1 MRVYLPPDANC
12 LLSVFDHCLRSR
24 HYVNVVVA
32 GKHALPQWLTM
43 DAAVVHCTEGIGIWQ
58 WASNDQ
64 DAEPDV
70 VMACCGDTP
79 TLEILAAV
87 SILRQHLPDLKI
99 RVINV
104 VDLMK
109 LQSASEHPHGLSET
123 DYDSLFTKD
132 KHIIFGFHGY
142 PWLVHRLT
150 YRRTNRN
157 LHVRGYK
164 EEGTITTAFDM
175 RVQNDLD
182 RFHLVQDVVDRLP
195 HLGTKG
201 AYLKQ
206 MVQDKLIE
214 HKHYID
220 QARPRLAG
228 NPQLEVGQLQM
239 NAQELIDTAKAL
251 VAGDKGLLAMDESNP
266 TCNKRFAKLGIPQTE
281 EARRAYRELIVTTPG
296 LGECISGA
304 ILYDE
309 TIRQQKKDGTPFVKV
324 ITDAG
329 IIPGIKVDTGAKDMA
344 GHPGEKITEGLDG
357 LRDRLAEYSQMGA
370 RFAKWRAVI
379 AVGDGI
385 PSRGCIEANAQALAR
400 YAALCQEA
408 GLVPVVEPEV
418 LMDGE
423 HTLERCCEVTEEV
436 LRTVFNQLYT
446 QRVMLEGMIL
456 KPNMV
461 LPGLTCPKQETVDE
475 VADATVKCLLRAVP
489 AAVPGIA
496 FLSGGQSGEL
506 ASARLNAMNV
516 RFKSRLP
523 WALAFSFARA
533 IQQPALEIW
542 QGEEANVLAAQQA
555 LYHRARC
562 NRAARRGEYDA
573 AMETHGRASA
583 PLGGSSAKDSV
594 SAQWKPDMR
603 QKFIVGNWKMHTT
616 AADATRLAKAI
627 LDGMG
632 IMSGEDRV
640 SVAVCPPFP
649 YLALV
654 GEILKGSCVALGRRT
669 SIPRRRAHSPARS
682 VRRCFS
688 ISAAST

>member
-1 MRVYLPPDANC
+1 
-12 LLSVFDHCLRSR
+12 
-24 HYVNVVVA
+24 
-32 GKHALPQWLTM
+32 
-43 DAAVVHCTEGIGIWQ
+43 
-58 WASNDQ
+58 
-64 DAEPDV
+64 
-70 VMACCGDTP
+70 
-79 TLEILAAV
+79 
-87 SILRQHLPDLKI
+87 
-99 RVINV
+99 
-104 VDLMK
+104 
-109 LQSASEHPHGLSET
+109 
-123 DYDSLFTKD
+123 
-132 KHIIFGFHGY
+132 
-142 PWLVHRLT
+142 
-150 YRRTNRN
+150 
-157 LHVRGYK
+157 
-164 EEGTITTAFDM
+164 
-175 RVQNDLD
+175 
-182 RFHLVQDVVDRLP
+182 
-195 HLGTKG
+195 
-201 AYLKQ
+201 
-206 MVQDKLIE
+206 
-214 HKHYID
+214 
-220 QARPRLAG
+220 
-228 NPQLEVGQLQM
+228 M
-239 NAQELIDTAKAL
+239 NAQELIDTARTL
-251 VAGDKGLLAMDESNP
+251 VADDKGLLAMDESNP
-266 TCNKRFAKLGIPQTE
+266 TCNKRFARLGIPQTE

-357 LRDRLAEYSQMGA
+357 LRDRLAEYSRMGA

-423 HTLERCCEVTEEV
+423 HTLERCGEVTEEV

-461 LPGLTCPKQETVDE
+461 LPGLTCPKQEAVDE

-496 FLSGGQSGEL
+496 FLSGGQSAEL

-555 LYHRARC
+555 LFHRPGATGLRV
-562 NRAARRGEYDA
+562 AANMMPLWSWATRKVRRGAVHLAEQLRERRK
-573 AMETHGRASA
+573 ETRYASEVHGHLLTPVSRISKNEGAS
-583 PLGGSSAKDSV
+583 GDV
-594 SAQWKPDMR
+594 HE
-603 QKFIVGNWKMHTT
+603 N
-616 AADATRLAKAI
+616 
-627 LDGMG
+627 
-632 IMSGEDRV
+632 
-640 SVAVCPPFP
+640 
-649 YLALV
+649 
-654 GEILKGSCVALGRRT
+654 KGR
-669 SIPRRRAHSPARS
+669 
-682 VRRCFS
+682 
-688 ISAAST
+688 